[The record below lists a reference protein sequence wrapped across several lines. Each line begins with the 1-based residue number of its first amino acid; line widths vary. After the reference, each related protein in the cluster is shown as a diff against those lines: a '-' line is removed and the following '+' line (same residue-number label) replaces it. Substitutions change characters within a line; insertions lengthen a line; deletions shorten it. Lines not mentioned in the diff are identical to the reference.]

1 MVIHKSLTNFYAG
14 SVVKEMGYLNW
25 NCYVIV
31 PSSAPLFSDAIL
43 YRQLVGLLQY
53 LTFTQLDIAFVI
65 NRVGQF
71 MIIPQ
76 FFFFFSFL
84 CGSSNLVLCLVE
96 KICLSQPFCHSVG
109 LVIHLIHLNC
119 RSTYGFIAFLCS
131 SPISWFA
138 NNQHTIS
145 CSSTLWQIIACWL
158 L

>member
-1 MVIHKSLTNFYAG
+1 MLVQLVKKWDILTGIA
-14 SVVKEMGYLNW
+14 M
-25 NCYVIV
+25 
-31 PSSAPLFSDAIL
+31 LFNTQFSTLFNDAIL
-43 YRQLVGLLQY
+43 YCQLVGLLQY
-53 LTFTQLDIAFVI
+53 LTFTRLDIAFVI

-76 FFFFFSFL
+76 FFLFSFL
-84 CGSSNLVLCLVE
+84 CGSSNLALCLVE
-96 KICLSQPFCHSVG
+96 KICLSQPFCNSVR

-119 RSTYGFIAFLCS
+119 RSTYGFIAFLGS

-145 CSSTLWQIIACWL
+145 CSSTLWRNIACWL